1 VNATITTPD
10 WSDDTFLGGR
20 LTLRQRRCGHR
31 AGTDAVLLASLLP
44 PDANGHAVDAG
55 AASGAAGLMVALR
68 APRLAID
75 LIEIDA
81 NDCALAAHNIA
92 ANGLADRCR
101 ILNADLFAP
110 EAEREAA
117 GLVKG
122 RADYVLSN
130 PPYLKADAARLSPD
144 PARARAHALPED
156 GLARWCRALA
166 WLAAPDALLA
176 VIHRADALPDLLQ
189 ALDGRFGAVSLRP
202 VLPRVDAPASRIL
215 ITARKGSRAPLS
227 ILPSF
232 VLHDEGGQ
240 FTHEATALHAGN
252 YCFQTRID

>member
-10 WSDDTFLGGR
+10 WSDDTFFGGR
-20 LTLRQRRCGHR
+20 LTLRQRRRGHR

-44 PDANGHAVDAG
+44 PDASGHAVDAG

-122 RADYVLSN
+122 GADYVLSN

-166 WLAAPDALLA
+166 WLAAPDARLA
-176 VIHRADALPDLLQ
+176 IIHRADALPDLLQ

-202 VLPRVDAPASRIL
+202 VLPRADAPASRIL

-232 VLHDEGGQ
+232 VLHDDGGQ

-252 YCFQTRID
+252 YYFQTRID

>member
-1 VNATITTPD
+1 MNATITTPD
-10 WSDDTFLGGR
+10 WSDDTFFGGR

-166 WLAAPDALLA
+166 WLAAPDARLA
-176 VIHRADALPDLLQ
+176 IIHRADALPDLLQ

-202 VLPRVDAPASRIL
+202 VLPRADAPASRIL

-232 VLHDEGGQ
+232 VLHDDGGQ